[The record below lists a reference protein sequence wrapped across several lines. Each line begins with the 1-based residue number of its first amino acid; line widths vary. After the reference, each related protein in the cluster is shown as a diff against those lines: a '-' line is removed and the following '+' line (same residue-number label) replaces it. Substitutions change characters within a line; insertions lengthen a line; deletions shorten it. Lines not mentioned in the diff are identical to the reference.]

1 MAARKAYHL
10 QAAEAA
16 AANNPPMKVAPRK
29 DVQAQAAA
37 ELSVNW
43 TVTGKR
49 GRLPLASAGAAG
61 SAASSSSVTTALDLE
76 SSFCSEDEEAA
87 MILVQ
92 LSGQEE
98 RGPGDDESEEEMLVP
113 VAEHQIA
120 PAAVSEH
127 DIVQQADRL
136 PAEHVA
142 GVQDVAMLDA
152 DAPEPEVEQ
161 PMVPDDH
168 VSGAAG
174 ASALLPMMPGAHVS
188 GGAALQVQQA
198 DKCSAPPMEHTFG
211 IITESSLAAAI
222 EQAKKAAAA
231 ASSSEVKKGKLVLSD
246 ANAMKPMKK
255 LRLQDIIQLQAPAP
269 HDPQPSRATESF
281 LRTPTRPRIPS
292 PASTRRFV
300 CPRCDKKFPTYQAL
314 GGHMASHNRA
324 NKYGADGPQ
333 HQQLV
338 AQLAVARAAQQSLRA
353 SNANT
358 AGTGTT
364 NSGRRSMTNL
374 PPPPKEPILLAPPAV
389 HPCSRCELVFR
400 TGQALGGHMRRHWI
414 ADKVRADA
422 AEARAAMDAAAG
434 EAVPAAE
441 AAVQAAAAEAV
452 VAAAASVPAAAPRGE
467 PLDFDL
473 NEMPGEE

>member
-222 EQAKKAAAA
+222 EQA
-231 ASSSEVKKGKLVLSD
+231 
-246 ANAMKPMKK
+246 
-255 LRLQDIIQLQAPAP
+255 PAP